1 MWVGCTFWIL
11 VFAFHSLLCFSV
23 HWVKVHVDCGHCF
36 WTAPERVRLLGESL
50 TTGDHYW
57 SGVCLKEVGMKG
69 GRFEEGD
76 GVRLGWE
83 TGKNQWPGHALTLT
97 RMRSEI
103 WLFSFDPENK
113 APAGGLRICPL
124 PNASFPLLSQR
135 YHWLVPMWIRVLVFT
150 LYECLY
156 LDNSLFCVATQKIK
170 KLLVGSSFLDY
181 LWLVF
186 PSLASKT
193 QPEWELNILSWPRNK
208 SPRICSTRSVYLSCD
223 SAEMGLWIWILSGSG
238 VLAAVA
244 GPRPWQPCWINSF
257 QKAGLKNEKRS
268 RERKPL
274 LI

>member
-1 MWVGCTFWIL
+1 MSTVVI
-11 VFAFHSLLCFSV
+11 AFEQLLKES
-23 HWVKVHVDCGHCF
+23 
-36 WTAPERVRLLGESL
+36 ERESL

-103 WLFSFDPENK
+103 WLFSFDPGNK

-170 KLLVGSSFLDY
+170 KVACRLLFPWLFVTCFSESSIKNATRVRAEYTLLASKQKPPNMFHSLCLSKLWFSRNGTLDMNFEWKRSVGSSGRAT
-181 LWLVF
+181 
-186 PSLASKT
+186 SLTAL
-193 QPEWELNILSWPRNK
+193 LN
-208 SPRICSTRSVYLSCD
+208 
-223 SAEMGLWIWILSGSG
+223 
-238 VLAAVA
+238 
-244 GPRPWQPCWINSF
+244 
-257 QKAGLKNEKRS
+257 
-268 RERKPL
+268 
-274 LI
+274 